1 MRTAKNEPK
10 KVVVMLSTT
19 FPVGHKREKQ
29 PTGFRESLLAGKKI
43 HTIREDA
50 KGLWQKRCK
59 EINEGKKYISIRE
72 WTGRPYNS
80 EQRIIKEV
88 HQVSL
93 QKITIVR
100 TAEHKEPRCWVDGK
114 QVPIDQVAANDG
126 LDNDDFISFMFFGLK
141 GIIFDGVIIQLT
153 DFRY

>member
-72 WTGRPYNS
+72 WTGRPYKS

-88 HQVSL
+88 LEFNDVYAYMLAMGAAASRE
-93 QKITIVR
+93 K
-100 TAEHKEPRCWVDGK
+100 KGG
-114 QVPIDQVAANDG
+114 DQ
-126 LDNDDFISFMFFGLK
+126 
-141 GIIFDGVIIQLT
+141 
-153 DFRY
+153 

>member
-50 KGLWQKRCK
+50 KGLWRKRCK

-80 EQRIIKEV
+80 EQRIIFQGLENGKRKIKE
-88 HQVSL
+88 QVMNFCSGECAMNE
-93 QKITIVR
+93 QCSR
-100 TAEHKEPRCWVDGK
+100 EG
-114 QVPIDQVAANDG
+114 
-126 LDNDDFISFMFFGLK
+126 
-141 GIIFDGVIIQLT
+141 
-153 DFRY
+153 

>member
-43 HTIREDA
+43 HTIRTDE
-50 KGLWQKRCK
+50 KGLWKKRCN
-59 EINEGKKYISIRE
+59 EINAGKKYISIRE

-80 EQRIIKEV
+80 EQRIIKEI
-88 HQVSL
+88 HKVSL
-93 QKITIVR
+93 QKITIILQG
-100 TAEHKEPRCWVDGK
+100 EKHDPKCFVDGN
-114 QVPIDQVAANDG
+114 QIPIEKIAANDG
-126 LDNDDFISFMFFGLK
+126 LSKDDFISFMFYGIK
-141 GIIFDGVIIQLT
+141 GEIFDGVILQFT
-153 DFRY
+153 DFKY